1 VCDNGGWGTEGSQQ
15 KVPEDRK
22 ARGSQDSM
30 GMKLT
35 EISPKRER
43 KPEEMI

>member
-1 VCDNGGWGTEGSQQ
+1 MGDGEQGVATRQSQI
-15 KVPEDRK
+15 PRK